1 LELVWG
7 INGKIQLILK
17 LIKVNLRTTSVTLVG
32 LIITLSMVSISL
44 IYIDSN
50 KAQIYLS
57 IFDSEEFEE
66 GVEFIGTKGFSTEIP
81 ASTEHSYFLS
91 IQNSLERK
99 IEEFKLGE
107 VLIRDRYTPYYLS
120 SEPISNFSN
129 QSYGITQLGIELDET
144 VLTDCIEGSSLP
156 KNENETIIFSH
167 EVRDLHVNDPVSFS
181 YPYWNQ
187 SRKQFYNYSLKIT
200 GIITPTSLR
209 NNSDLLDVLP
219 TDRFVAIT
227 DISYYFSLINT
238 IERELKRL
246 TNDTI
251 KIRSRIY
258 FVFRFNKQKITP
270 NNVVQVVKD
279 VTLFLETTGL
289 WFYIDDFEL
298 TNQGRQIWVI
308 TYTITAYKNWL
319 LVFLILSIPS
329 FILTILL
336 VSFSMTLIN
345 EQRNKYVHLLQYRG
359 LSSNFIALTLVLESV
374 FVTIL
379 ASIIGILVGLP
390 FYTWI
395 TSSVGFLTFNTNT
408 NQINPLLTPSTGLM
422 TFIIGVS
429 LCLCTQIKPLLHLI
443 RSTGEVNDLNII
455 KQRKRGFG
463 IFKGNFDLFLL
474 LQGLLGLILIGW
486 IFDVFGD
493 EIIFGSANDLF
504 PILFT
509 LLVLS
514 PLFLLIGVILVFN
527 RFITL
532 VIHFLKNFFWK
543 NNWKTLAFAARNLMK
558 NLQLMTST
566 TRIIAVAIS
575 FLMILAVLPNSFIQ
589 FYNDNSYYQAGSNI
603 IIDCYDIVEQEELS
617 LELGKIT
624 NLYVSKVLFHSDYY
638 EESQQRV
645 SFLGIE
651 PDFQNVTYWQ
661 NYYDDSSLEELVAA
675 LFNSETISPVL
686 IDASCAKKEGLHVN
700 DFYFVEGKELTV
712 VGISSYWPGFF
723 SREIKSHFLITS
735 YSFLQNLT
743 STFLGIEIW
752 CKIMPTANQSV
763 VTEQTWNVSR
773 SFGIGQEQFKV
784 TAAKTTVTD
793 ENKLHYAFIWTVI
806 NLNFL
811 TSLMII
817 FLSISLY
824 GAIKLTSQLSDI
836 GLSRALGMKYHQVFL
851 IMFIEPML
859 LFIISGLPGGFL
871 GLTFFYSFS
880 RLINALL
887 RSLVPPFLLIINF
900 PLIFLLFCS
909 IFLVTAVSGLITSFL
924 ATRVNISKVLKVE

>member
-1 LELVWG
+1 MRG
-7 INGKIQLILK
+7 IIGKIK
-17 LIKVNLRTTSVTLVG
+17 LIIKLIRVNLRTISVTLVG

-44 IYIDSN
+44 ISIDSN

-66 GVEFIGTKGFSTEIP
+66 GVEFLGHSSDLPSTSKNTYI
-81 ASTEHSYFLS
+81 LS
-91 IQNSLERK
+91 IQNSLEKR
-99 IEEFKLGE
+99 IEESKLGE
-107 VLIRDRYTPYYLS
+107 VLIRDRYSPYCMNYKPS
-120 SEPISNFSN
+120 SNFSN
-129 QSYGITQLGIELDET
+129 QSYGITQVGIELDET
-144 VLTDCIEGSSLP
+144 VITDCIEGSSLP
-156 KNENETIIFSH
+156 ENENETIFVSRG
-167 EVRDLHVNDPVSFS
+167 ELDLHVNDTFRLS
-181 YPYWNQ
+181 YPYWNY
-187 SRKQFYNYSLKIT
+187 SRQQFYNYNYSLKIT
-200 GIITPTSLR
+200 GIITPTSIR
-209 NNSDLLDVLP
+209 NNSDLLGILP
-219 TDRFVAIT
+219 TDQFVAIT
-227 DISYYFSLINT
+227 DFSDYFSLINT
-238 IERELKRL
+238 IERELTRL

-251 KIRSRIY
+251 KIGSGIV
-258 FVFRFNKQKITP
+258 FVFRLNKQRITP

-279 VTLFLETTGL
+279 LTLFLETTGL
-289 WFYIDDFEL
+289 WFHIDGFEL

-308 TYTITAYKNWL
+308 RSTITAYNNWL
-319 LVFLILSIPS
+319 LIFLILSIPS
-329 FILTILL
+329 FILTVLL

-345 EQRNKYVHLLQYRG
+345 EQRNKYIHLLQYRG

-379 ASIIGILVGLP
+379 ASIIGILAGLP
-390 FYTWI
+390 FYSWI

-408 NQINPLLTPSTGLM
+408 NLIDPLLTPSTGIM

-429 LCLCTQIKPLLHLI
+429 FCLCTQIKPLLHLI
-443 RSTGEVNDLNII
+443 RSTGEINDFNII
-455 KQRKRGFG
+455 KQRKRKFG
-463 IFKGNFDLFLL
+463 IFKGNFDLILL

-493 EIIFGSANDLF
+493 EIIFGSADDLF

-527 RFITL
+527 RFIPL

-543 NNWKTLAFAARNLMK
+543 NNWKALAFATRNLMK
-558 NLQLMTST
+558 NLPLMTNI

-575 FLMILAVLPNSFIQ
+575 FLMILSVLPISLIQ
-589 FYNDNSYYQAGSNI
+589 FDSDNIYYRAGSDLVI
-603 IIDCYDIVEQEELS
+603 YCSKTVEQEELS
-617 LELGKIT
+617 LELEKIT
-624 NLYVSKVLFHSDYY
+624 NLSISKVLFYSDYY

-651 PDFQNVTYWQ
+651 SDFQNVAHWQ
-661 NYYDDSSLEELVAA
+661 NYYDDSSLNELVAA
-675 LFNSETISPVL
+675 LFNSETMYPVL
-686 IDASCAKKEGLHVN
+686 IDASCAKKEGLQVN
-700 DFYFVEGKELTV
+700 ASYFVEGKELTV

-723 SREIKSHFLITS
+723 SRELKSHFLITS

-743 STFLGIEIW
+743 GASSGIEIW

-763 VTEQTWNVSR
+763 VTAQAWNISR
-773 SFGIGQEQFKV
+773 SFGIEQEYFKV
-784 TAAKTTVTD
+784 TAEKITLTD
-793 ENKLHYAFIWTVI
+793 ENNPHVAFIWTVI

-811 TSLMII
+811 TSLIII
-817 FLSISLY
+817 FVIIILFCV
-824 GAIKLTSQLSDI
+824 IKLTSQLSNI
-836 GLSRALGMKYHQVFL
+836 GLSRALGMKYHQVFS

-859 LFIISGLPGGFL
+859 LFITSGLPGAIL

-880 RLINALL
+880 RLIN
-887 RSLVPPFLLIINF
+887 SLILGLSPPFLMIINF

-909 IFLVTAVSGLITSFL
+909 IFLVTAVSGMVTSFL